1 MTIEVKNFLPS
12 NPKTEIKKKLPKFLV
27 RLPRLSHLNKRL
39 KANHEKPRI
48 ISLFF
53 LFAIIC
59 YAWSIANRTDICTY
73 KIIIYTV
80 WGFVTCYLNIK
91 NEALN
96 FMKWCPGKR
105 VAFVFAIPIQSEL
118 WTTGMGVKVRWP
130 YTVHRQSVGLF
141 CGPLALL
148 CPPPVRSVKTQAMPS
163 KAKLIYIYIITQ
175 WEPAD

>member
-1 MTIEVKNFLPS
+1 MMTIEVKNSISS
-12 NPKTEIKKKLPKFLV
+12 NPKNQKVPISHIWFATEIKIKLPKFLV

-53 LFAIIC
+53 LFAFIC

-80 WGFVTCYLNIK
+80 WGFVICYLNIK

-105 VAFVFAIPIQSEL
+105 VAFYFRDTHPKWTVNDGHGSESEMALYGSQTISGSVL
-118 WTTGMGVKVRWP
+118 WPVGVV
-130 YTVHRQSVGLF
+130 VSAA
-141 CGPLALL
+141 GPF
-148 CPPPVRSVKTQAMPS
+148 S
-163 KAKLIYIYIITQ
+163 
-175 WEPAD
+175 